1 MGKEGLGAGVR
12 SGALGPRGA
21 RAAVG
26 VAEEQREAGADDVA
40 GEEQPTA
47 VRLALRGHLEV
58 EWCGKRRVEGRQRLA
73 SHHADHWRGER
84 SANHGGRRPGK
95 KGRRWLSR
103 ERGMEGGGKKAYFV
117 TLIPC

>member
-1 MGKEGLGAGVR
+1 MCGR
-12 SGALGPRGA
+12 GALGPRGA
-21 RAAVG
+21 RVAVG
-26 VAEEQREAGADDVA
+26 VVEEQREAGADDVA

-58 EWCGKRRVEGRQRLA
+58 QWCGKRRVEGRQLA

-84 SANHGGRRPGK
+84 GANHGGRRPD
-95 KGRRWLSR
+95 KGRQWLSR
-103 ERGMEGGGKKAYFV
+103 ERGMEGGKKAYFV